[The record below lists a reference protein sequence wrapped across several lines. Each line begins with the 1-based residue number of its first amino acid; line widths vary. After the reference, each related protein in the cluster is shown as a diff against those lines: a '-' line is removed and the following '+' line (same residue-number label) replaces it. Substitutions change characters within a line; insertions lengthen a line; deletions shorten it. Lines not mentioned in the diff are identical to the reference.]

1 MFSSR
6 ISVAK
11 GGFRPA
17 DQNRRYSAAVSPE
30 GVYGTAAA
38 AAPCSLYG
46 ANSTRSASNGADDG
60 ADDGAGA
67 GAGAGGLKSCG
78 MSALYPRSIAFQRGF
93 HAFHPHEA

>member
-30 GVYGTAAA
+30 GAYGTAAA

-46 ANSTRSASNGADDG
+46 ANSTRSASNGAD
-60 ADDGAGA
+60 AGA